1 MIQITK
7 ETSKNLDGE
16 YSLFIGFSYNS
27 ALVEKVKSLPTRRYD
42 TDTKK
47 WEVPVWDI
55 RKVMDIFSNYDIS
68 LAEDIDLEAE
78 KPLSEYEQMLQ
89 NSEGGKWQIFAKELE
104 FIKSNEIRNF
114 AIDLLEK
121 IPTYFYTV
129 PASSSGKYHPK
140 YALGEGGLVRH
151 TKSAMMIANELL
163 NNNTICNGYTDTQKD
178 IVLVALLFHDSL
190 KHGAEE
196 EATGHTIFAHPLKAV
211 NWIDG
216 MYQAG
221 YTLEL
226 ESEILD
232 QILECISS
240 HMGEWNKPYGNS
252 NEAELPL
259 PKTKLQKMTH
269 LADYLASRKFLEV
282 TF

>member
-1 MIQITK
+1 MITITK
-7 ETSKNLDGE
+7 ETSKNLEGE
-16 YSLFIGFSYNS
+16 YSLFISFKYN
-27 ALVEKVKSLPTRRYD
+27 ANLVAKVKSLPTRRYEA
-42 TDTKK
+42 DTKR
-47 WEVPVWDI
+47 WEVPEWDI
-55 RKVMDIFSNYDIS
+55 KKVIDIFSEEEIS
-68 LAEDIDLEAE
+68 LSADVDMEAE

-89 NSEGGKWQIFAKELE
+89 NSEGEKWQIFAKELE
-104 FIKSNEIRNF
+104 FIRSVEIRNF
-114 AIDLLEK
+114 AIDLLDK
-121 IPTYFYTV
+121 IPNYFYVV
-129 PASSSGKYHPK
+129 PASSTGKYHPQ

-163 NNNTICNGYTDTQKD
+163 NNNTICSGYTDTQKD

-190 KHGAEE
+190 KHGAED
-196 EATGHTIFAHPLKAV
+196 EATGHTIFAHPTKAV
-211 NWIDG
+211 DWIEG

-226 ESEILD
+226 DAEILD

-252 NEAELPL
+252 DEAELPL
-259 PKTKLQKMTH
+259 PKTKLQKIVH